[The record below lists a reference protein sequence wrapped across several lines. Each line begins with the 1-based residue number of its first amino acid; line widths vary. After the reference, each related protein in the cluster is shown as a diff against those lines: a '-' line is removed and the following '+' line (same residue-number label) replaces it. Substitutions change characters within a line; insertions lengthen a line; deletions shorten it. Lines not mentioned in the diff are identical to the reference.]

1 MAITILIVDDSA
13 TMLMSLKTGL
23 SINGF
28 KVESA
33 NSGQAALDK
42 LKLGVK
48 PDLILTDINM
58 PGMTGL
64 ELIGKIRVQAALR
77 QRSGQ
82 SDQAGSAGSVK
93 IWQRSDL
100 HFGGHSY
107 CLCWHPYCL
116 FSCEKERVVRDRKI
130 RLRRIRIRLLDRS
143 ALGLICNLMLWFS
156 LSAEQGHCFNEHWRH
171 NAGIFLLFI
180 LIPGIFLMLTN
191 WKQAKSAVSDM

>member
-64 ELIGKIRVQAALR
+64 ELIGKVRALSGFRFPPILTLTTESETSKREEGKRVGATGWLVKPL
-77 QRSGQ
+77 SGN
-82 SDQAGSAGSVK
+82 DLVK
-93 IWQRSDL
+93 VIKQVL
-100 HFGGHSY
+100 
-107 CLCWHPYCL
+107 
-116 FSCEKERVVRDRKI
+116 
-130 RLRRIRIRLLDRS
+130 
-143 ALGLICNLMLWFS
+143 
-156 LSAEQGHCFNEHWRH
+156 
-171 NAGIFLLFI
+171 
-180 LIPGIFLMLTN
+180 PG
-191 WKQAKSAVSDM
+191 A